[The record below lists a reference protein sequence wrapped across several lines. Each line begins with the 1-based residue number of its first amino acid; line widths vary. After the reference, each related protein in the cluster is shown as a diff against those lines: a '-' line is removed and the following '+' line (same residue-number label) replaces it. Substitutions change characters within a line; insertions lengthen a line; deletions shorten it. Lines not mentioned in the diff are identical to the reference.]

1 MMKTK
6 NLIVY
11 EIASILLVF
20 TIVYFISV
28 NKVSYAFSYDDVK
41 ELQESKVK
49 LINSSAK
56 LYGEINCDL
65 FEESD
70 TIYVTVNDLVANGYL
85 LPDDDKGNVKDPS
98 GDVKLLNDT
107 RIRITNKD
115 GKIDVKILS

>member
-28 NKVSYAFSYDDVK
+28 NKISYAFSYDDVK

-49 LINSSAK
+49 LITSSAK

-70 TIYVTVNDLVANGYL
+70 TIYVTVNDLVVNGYL
-85 LPDDDKGNVKDPS
+85 LPDDDKGSVKDPS